1 MISSSREERTPTV
14 NTTLKAVVP
23 PLESNRMPREDAK
36 ANKKRSRL
44 VFERVSSVGRKETAP
59 PSQRPTERQPLNE
72 DNAAKRR
79 VSPPAL
85 MSVGGGGRSKQPE
98 NGTVLFPFDSRFSHD
113 FDCWQSEW
121 MRRRRRGTRL
131 SQHTHR
137 TAGMGAKRPKGER
150 RGIFFIAK
158 KKVLRRI
165 WEAAARALFLFLKS
179 VKVCARFE
187 ARKKELYE

>member
-1 MISSSREERTPTV
+1 MISSS
-14 NTTLKAVVP
+14 
-23 PLESNRMPREDAK
+23 SREDTNCKHYAESRCSPPGIESDAERGRK
-36 ANKKRSRL
+36 SKQKRSQL

-72 DNAAKRR
+72 DNAGERR

-165 WEAAARALFLFLKS
+165 WKAAARALFVFE
-179 VKVCARFE
+179 VGEVCARFE

>member
-1 MISSSREERTPTV
+1 MRERESSSREERTPTV

-23 PLESNRMPREDAK
+23 PWNRIGRRERTQK
-36 ANKKRSRL
+36 QTIKKRSRL
-44 VFERVSSVGRKETAP
+44 VFERVSDEEETA

-85 MSVGGGGRSKQPE
+85 MSVGGGGGRRSRKQPE

-121 MRRRRRGTRL
+121 MRRRRGRGTWL
-131 SQHTHR
+131 SQHTHTGR
-137 TAGMGAKRPKGER
+137 QG
-150 RGIFFIAK
+150 
-158 KKVLRRI
+158 
-165 WEAAARALFLFLKS
+165 WARS
-179 VKVCARFE
+179 
-187 ARKKELYE
+187 ARKVNEEGFFLLQKKSLEKDLG